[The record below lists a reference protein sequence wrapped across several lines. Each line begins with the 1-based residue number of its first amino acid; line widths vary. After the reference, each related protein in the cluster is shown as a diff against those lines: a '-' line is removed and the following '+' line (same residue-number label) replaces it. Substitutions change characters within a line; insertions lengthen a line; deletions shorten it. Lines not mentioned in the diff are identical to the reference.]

1 MTSNPF
7 KSIPQRYIHKLA
19 TEWVARHWLVL
30 IAPITAAII
39 WAIMDVKAIYVVLI
53 LVFIVYPLAI
63 TFVWFNYALSP
74 RSIKAIT
81 EKQVTVVDE
90 GLKIDYLPAREDAPA
105 IRSDFIAW
113 RDVLSAEFTPDSI
126 DLILGSKLDDRI
138 NLPVDSFSDA
148 AWSVI
153 MKNVSSALPQTDMD

>member
-39 WAIMDVKAIYVVLI
+39 WAIMDVRAIYVVLI

-90 GLKIDYLPAREDAPA
+90 GLKIGFHCLARCA
-105 IRSDFIAW
+105 
-113 RDVLSAEFTPDSI
+113 V
-126 DLILGSKLDDRI
+126 GRI
-138 NLPVDSFSDA
+138 YP
-148 AWSVI
+148 
-153 MKNVSSALPQTDMD
+153 

>member
-39 WAIMDVKAIYVVLI
+39 WAIMDVRAIYVVLI

-113 RDVLSAEFTPDSI
+113 RDVNQSSGRQFFGRGLVCHHEERLKRSSSNRHGLTRSTLAQ
-126 DLILGSKLDDRI
+126 ILR
-138 NLPVDSFSDA
+138 
-148 AWSVI
+148 
-153 MKNVSSALPQTDMD
+153 